1 MFYTKYKYYPED
13 NKMYIPGII
22 EYYHTS
28 NELNILEPSNQDYQ
42 EESGEYHYAKEAA
55 QRIISFHQN

>member
-1 MFYTKYKYYPED
+1 MVGIHPILMKNNYTKYKYYPED

-22 EYYHTS
+22 EYHHTS

-42 EESGEYHYAKEAA
+42 EESGV
-55 QRIISFHQN
+55 